1 MKRWV
6 IGLALLLLPVVAHAC
21 PVCSTG
27 FEQNREA
34 FIETTAIMSF
44 LPLALIGG
52 VAYYWR
58 KKSRE
63 RAEDEAER
71 DR

>member
-1 MKRWV
+1 MMRWL
-6 IGLALLLLPVVAHAC
+6 IGLTLLLLPAVAHAC

-34 FIETTAIMSF
+34 FIETTAIMSL

-58 KKSRE
+58 RKSRQME
-63 RAEDEAER
+63 EE
-71 DR
+71 